1 MTIDHRNEQLANC
14 KLRLVSQAA
23 LENKQATYGEALQGR
38 QVNADS
44 KIAELQEQLERLTN
58 HKKELEVSTLKND
71 EKLSS
76 KRSEV
81 SNIRAEI
88 STIKVAPC

>member
-1 MTIDHRNEQLANC
+1 
-14 KLRLVSQAA
+14 
-23 LENKQATYGEALQGR
+23 
-38 QVNADS
+38 VNADS

-88 STIKVAPC
+88 STIEVAPC

>member
-14 KLRLVSQAA
+14 KLRLVGQAA

-88 STIKVAPC
+88 STIEVAPC